1 MASRVVDRD
10 FDAKKADYKGL
21 KNSWKWEWLEK
32 KVGDELIS
40 EFIRK
45 INSKGLAFCERCQ
58 DINYATLEAFFH
70 YRSSCPILNF
80 EYKVSKSESPF

>member
-1 MASRVVDRD
+1 MSFLNPYPPLLTWRIKFHLASRVVDRD

-58 DINYATLEAFFH
+58 DINYGRTHGLSQE
-70 YRSSCPILNF
+70 RM
-80 EYKVSKSESPF
+80 

>member
-1 MASRVVDRD
+1 V
-10 FDAKKADYKGL
+10 L
-21 KNSWKWEWLEK
+21 HEK

-58 DINYATLEAFFH
+58 DINYATLEAIFH

-80 EYKVSKSESPF
+80 EYKVSKSEAFLASKSRSTTLDAM